1 MSPSIAQ
8 ENAVGGQAAAPGDP
22 LGRGG
27 EGSLLQMEAHPD
39 RIPPLPHRYPLAA
52 MAE

>member
-8 ENAVGGQAAAPGDP
+8 EKAVGAKQQPGAP

-27 EGSLLQMEAHPD
+27 EERLLQMEAHPD
-39 RIPPLPHRYPLAA
+39 RIPPLPHR
-52 MAE
+52 